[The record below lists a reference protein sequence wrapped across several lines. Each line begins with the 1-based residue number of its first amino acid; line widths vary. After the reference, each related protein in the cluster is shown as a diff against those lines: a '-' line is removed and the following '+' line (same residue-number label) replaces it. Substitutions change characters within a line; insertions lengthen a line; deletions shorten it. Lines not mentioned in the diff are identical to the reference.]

1 MLLQIISN
9 SEKNSDNNT
18 GYSKPAGFEPAEEA
32 QKHKRMQNKD
42 GLVVNPFLKPFSIV
56 MPAAKL
62 DSGQAAA
69 EQRPLPNA
77 VAGSIISACGLLYF
91 SI

>member
-9 SEKNSDNNT
+9 IKKNSDNNT
-18 GYSKPAGFEPAEEA
+18 GYLPAGFEPAETA

-42 GLVVNPFLKPFSIV
+42 TLMVNPFLKLSSIAV
-56 MPAAKL
+56 PAAKL

-69 EQRPLPNA
+69 EQRPLTNA
-77 VAGSIISACGLLYF
+77 VAGSIISACGPLYF